1 MRIPQKSDSLL
12 LNFGKTTGL
21 LFLSISIGLLLDSK
35 FIIPFF
41 PNGQLAADIIII
53 LIFIPV
59 FFKATKKVRE
69 FLIYAVLIAIAGECF
84 FSLYL
89 EMYTY
94 RLRNVPIYVF
104 FGHALL
110 YVSVLYFCKG
120 SHVKFHRKKIELIF
134 TILVVSYATVFF
146 IFFNDIFGF
155 ILTVLTL
162 LILSRKPR
170 ERLFYLAMYLCVA
183 LLEIIGTT
191 YQCWFWPAHAFRMED
206 SFLKSANPPSGISFF
221 YFGLDLGS
229 LYFYKLRHKIA
240 WNRMKNIREMRK
252 PGCLNVGVS
261 PSKFSS

>member
-1 MRIPQKSDSLL
+1 MQLPKKRESFFINL
-12 LNFGKTTGL
+12 GKTIGF
-21 LFLSISIGLLLDSK
+21 LFLIISVGLLLDSK
-35 FIIPFF
+35 FVIPFLRF
-41 PNGQLAADIIII
+41 GQFIADIIIF

-59 FFKATKKVRE
+59 FLKATKKVRE
-69 FLIYAVLIAIAGECF
+69 FLIYAVLIAIGGECF

-94 RLRNVPIYVF
+94 RLQNVPIYVF

-120 SHVKFHRKKIELIF
+120 SAVRLNRKRTELIF
-134 TILVVSYATVFF
+134 TLIIVLYASAFL

-162 LILSRKPR
+162 LILSRRPR
-170 ERLFYLAMYLCVA
+170 ERLFYLSMYLSVA

-191 YQCWFWPAHAFRMED
+191 YECWYWPAHAFRLEN
-206 SFLKSANPPSGISFF
+206 SFLQSANPPSGISFF

-229 LYFYKLRHKIA
+229 LYLYKLRHRIA
-240 WNRMKNIREMRK
+240 WKRMKNIRRLRK
-252 PGCLNVGVS
+252 N
-261 PSKFSS
+261 

>member
-12 LNFGKTTGL
+12 LNFTKTIGL
-21 LFLSISIGLLLDSK
+21 LFLSISLGLLLDSK
-35 FIIPFF
+35 FVIPSFPKGQVIADVIIF
-41 PNGQLAADIIII
+41 

-59 FFKATKKVRE
+59 FLKATKKVRE

-134 TILVVSYATVFF
+134 TVLVVSYATAFF
-146 IFFNDIFGF
+146 IFLNDVFGF
-155 ILTVLTL
+155 VLTLLTL

-191 YQCWFWPAHAFRMED
+191 YQCWFWPTHALGMED

-229 LYFYKLRHKIA
+229 LYLYKLCHKTA
-240 WNRMKNIREMRK
+240 WKRMKNIRKMRN
-252 PGCLNVGVS
+252 PVS
-261 PSKFSS
+261 GLHQSFRIL